1 MLDARRSLL
10 GELVDSI
17 LQLIAQ
23 PLDHVAA
30 DEETSPIRIVS
41 KIRLSQWMSITYLL
55 NP

>member
-10 GELVDSI
+10 SKLVDSI

-30 DEETSPIRIVS
+30 DEEPSPIRIVS
-41 KIRLSQWMSITYLL
+41 KIHPREWMSITYLL